1 MSASTVTVDRK
12 GSVCII
18 TMCRPETFNTLSLE
32 LAMDL
37 LAAALTCARD
47 PHTRAVVLTGMG
59 KSFCFGGDLK
69 AMSSKGGENVGPLMR
84 EVVSYMNS
92 AISQFM
98 RMDAPVI
105 AAVNGTAAGAGVGF
119 AMMADLIVA
128 GESTKFNL
136 AYTGVGLT
144 PDAGVTYLL
153 PRTIGMKRTMEMLL
167 LNPSLSAQ
175 QALEWGLVNRVVP
188 DEDLLSEAL
197 KIAER
202 LASGPLHAFGKSKR
216 LVAQAMG
223 ALETQLAVEGETIAL
238 QAGTSEAQEG
248 IAAFLGK
255 RKPNYSG

>member
-12 GSVCII
+12 GAVSII
-18 TMCRPETFNTLSLE
+18 TMSRPETFNTLSLE

-47 PHTRAVVLTGMG
+47 PGTRAVVLTGMG

-69 AMSSKGGENVGPLMR
+69 AMSSKANNVGPLMR

-119 AMMADLIVA
+119 ALMADLIVA
-128 GESTKFNL
+128 GQSSKFNL

-167 LNPSLSAQ
+167 LNPSLSAD

-188 DEDLLSEAL
+188 DENLLSEAL
-197 KIAER
+197 KIAEQ
-202 LASGPLHAFGKSKR
+202 LASGPLRAFGKSKR

-238 QAGTSEAQEG
+238 QAGTPEAQEG
-248 IAAFLGK
+248 IAAFLNK
-255 RKPNYSG
+255 RKPSYPAQ

>member
-1 MSASTVTVDRK
+1 MSASTVKVDRK
-12 GSVCII
+12 GAVSII

-47 PHTRAVVLTGMG
+47 PHTRAVILTGSG
-59 KSFCFGGDLK
+59 KAFCFGGDLK
-69 AMSSKGGENVGPLMR
+69 AMSSKSNHVGPLMR

-119 AMMADLIVA
+119 ALMADLIVA
-128 GESTKFNL
+128 GESSKFNL

-167 LNPSLSAQ
+167 LNPSLSAEK
-175 QALEWGLVNRVVP
+175 ALEWGLVNRVVP
-188 DEDLLSEAL
+188 DESLLSEAMKL
-197 KIAER
+197 AEQ
-202 LASGPLHAFGKSKR
+202 LANGPLGAFGKSKR

-238 QAGTSEAQEG
+238 QAETPEAQEG
-248 IAAFLGK
+248 MTAFLSK
-255 RKPNYSG
+255 RRPNFSGE